1 MPHFI
6 DRRLNPKQK
15 SLGNRQRFMRRARAQ
30 IKEVVNKSL
39 RERNVSDIS
48 SGETI
53 SIPTKGI
60 REPRFHHAPT
70 GGRRDRTFT
79 GNKEFNAGDRIP
91 KPTQGGQGEGGK
103 KATDQG
109 EGEDEFQ
116 FVLSREEFLDLF
128 FEDLEL
134 PDLVKTSL
142 KEVCTYRPQRAGFA
156 ASGSPTNIN
165 VLRTMRNSFG
175 RRLALKRPTSDEE
188 EGLTKRILDLEA
200 RTDLTPEE
208 RLWMAELH
216 RQLEELKC
224 RRRAIPYVDPF
235 DLRYNRFEN
244 HPEPNTNA
252 VMFCLMDVSGSMGER
267 EKDLAKRFFMIL
279 HLFLKRRYEHIE
291 VVFVRHTHEAQEV
304 DEETFFYSRETGGTV
319 VSSALKEMLKI
330 VNDRYPPGE
339 WNIYTAQ
346 ASDGDNFSGDAEK
359 CIELLDK
366 ELMPLCQYYAYVEIL
381 DEREME
387 LFQDPEKG
395 TALWQA
401 YRTVGANWANFETKR
416 IAGPGDIYPVFREL
430 FAKQTADG

>member
-1 MPHFI
+1 
-6 DRRLNPKQK
+6 
-15 SLGNRQRFMRRARAQ
+15 MRRARAQ

-48 SGETI
+48 GGETI

-60 REPRFHHAPT
+60 GEPRFHHAQT
-70 GGRRDRTFT
+70 GGRRQRIFT

-91 KPTQGGQGEGGK
+91 KPAQGGQGEGGK
-103 KATDQG
+103 QATDRG

-142 KEVCTYRPQRAGFA
+142 KEVCNYKPLRAGFA
-156 ASGSPTNIN
+156 SSGSPTNIN

-175 RRLALKRPTSDEE
+175 RRIALKRPTSEE
-188 EGLTKRILDLEA
+188 EDGLTKRVLDLEA
-200 RTDLTPEE
+200 RDDLTPAE

-235 DLRYNRFEN
+235 DLRYNRYEN

-279 HLFLKRRYEHIE
+279 HLFLKRRYERIE

-319 VSSALKEMLKI
+319 VSSALREMLKI
-330 VNDRYPPGE
+330 VKERYPPGE
-339 WNIYTAQ
+339 WNIYAAQ

-401 YRTVGANWANFETKR
+401 YRTVAASWLNFETKR

-430 FAKQTADG
+430 FAKQAAHG

>member
-1 MPHFI
+1 MSHFI

-30 IKEVVNKSL
+30 IKEVVNKSIKD
-39 RERNVSDIS
+39 RNVSDVTN
-48 SGETI
+48 GETI

-60 REPRFHHAPT
+60 AEPRFHHAPT
-70 GGRRDRTFT
+70 GGRRQRIFT

-91 KPTQGGQGEGGK
+91 KPAQGGDGEGGK
-103 KATDQG
+103 KASDSG
-109 EGEDEFQ
+109 DGEDEFQ

-134 PDLVKTSL
+134 PDLIKTSF
-142 KEVCTYRPQRAGFA
+142 KEICTYKPHRAGFA
-156 ASGSPTNIN
+156 TSGSPSNIN

-175 RRLALKRPTSDEE
+175 RRIALKRPKPDEE
-188 EGLTKRILDLEA
+188 GDLQKRLFELEA
-200 RTDLTPEE
+200 RAELTPAE
-208 RLWMAELH
+208 REWMAQLH
-216 RQLEELKC
+216 EQLEELAR
-224 RRRAIPYVDPF
+224 RRRAIPFVDPLDIRF
-235 DLRYNRFEN
+235 NRYDQ

-267 EKDLAKRFFMIL
+267 EKDLAKRFFIL
-279 HLFLKRRYEHIE
+279 LHMFLKRRYERIE

-319 VSSALKEMLKI
+319 VSTALKEMLRI
-330 VNDRYPPGE
+330 LEDRYPPHE
-339 WNIYTAQ
+339 WNIYAAQ

-359 CIELLDK
+359 CIALLNDAV
-366 ELMPLCQYYAYVEIL
+366 MPIVQYYAYVEIL

-387 LFQDPEKG
+387 LFQDPDKG

-401 YRTVGANWANFETKR
+401 YRSVSTALDNFEMKR

-430 FAKQTADG
+430 FAKQVENG

>member
-1 MPHFI
+1 
-6 DRRLNPKQK
+6 
-15 SLGNRQRFMRRARAQ
+15 
-30 IKEVVNKSL
+30 
-39 RERNVSDIS
+39 
-48 SGETI
+48 
-53 SIPTKGI
+53 
-60 REPRFHHAPT
+60 
-70 GGRRDRTFT
+70 
-79 GNKEFNAGDRIP
+79 
-91 KPTQGGQGEGGK
+91 
-103 KATDQG
+103 
-109 EGEDEFQ
+109 
-116 FVLSREEFLDLF
+116 
-128 FEDLEL
+128 
-134 PDLVKTSL
+134 
-142 KEVCTYRPQRAGFA
+142 
-156 ASGSPTNIN
+156 
-165 VLRTMRNSFG
+165 
-175 RRLALKRPTSDEE
+175 
-188 EGLTKRILDLEA
+188 
-200 RTDLTPEE
+200 
-208 RLWMAELH
+208 MAELH